1 MPSSAVQT
9 RSKRDAV
16 DQSEPVE
23 PVELTTLSAQP
34 SIPGTDVAAFSG
46 DPNFMASLARGLAVI
61 RAFAQHP
68 IGQTIAQISQ
78 RTGIPRAAV
87 RRCLYTLNQL
97 GYVAADARHFSLAP
111 QILALGHAY
120 LSSTPLV
127 VSALPFLDK
136 VNAKVHES
144 CSLAILDDLEILY
157 VARST
162 KTTRIMSI
170 DLKPGSRLPAYCSSM
185 GRVLL
190 ANLPAPQLELA
201 LAKLNL
207 KALTENT
214 VTSKEKLA
222 EILQTV
228 REHEYAV
235 IDQELEIGLR
245 SIAVPVKDTKGRVV
259 AAMNVGA
266 HAVHLNVRQMETEVL
281 PHLRT
286 AAREL
291 GTLLY
296 PN

>member
-1 MPSSAVQT
+1 MRSSAAQT
-9 RSKRDAV
+9 RSKQEIVNHDEAG
-16 DQSEPVE
+16 D
-23 PVELTTLSAQP
+23 PVELGSA
-34 SIPGTDVAAFSG
+34 SARSSTPGNDVGAFSG
-46 DPNFMASLARGLAVI
+46 DPNFMASLARGLVVI

-68 IGQTIAQISQ
+68 GRQTIAQISQ

-87 RRCLYTLNQL
+87 RRCLYTLNRL
-97 GYVAADARHFSLAP
+97 GYVATDARYFSLAP

-136 VNAKVHES
+136 VNANVNES

-190 ANLPAPQLELA
+190 ANLPTPQL
-201 LAKLNL
+201 KD
-207 KALTENT
+207 ALTKIKLKSLTERT
-214 VTSKEKLA
+214 VTSKEKLS
-222 EILQTV
+222 EILETV
-228 REHEYAV
+228 RDRGYAI

-245 SIAVPVKDTKGRVV
+245 SIAVPVKDGKGRVV

-266 HAVHLNVRQMETEVL
+266 QAVHLSVREMETEVL
-281 PHLRT
+281 PHLR
-286 AAREL
+286 AAAQEL

>member
-1 MPSSAVQT
+1 MSSNLALT
-9 RSKRDAV
+9 KTNHPGR
-16 DQSEPVE
+16 E
-23 PVELTTLSAQP
+23 ELERGERTLPQV
-34 SIPGTDVAAFSG
+34 PGADVAAFSG

-61 RAFAQHP
+61 RAFAQRP
-68 IGQTIAQISQ
+68 SGQTIAQLSQ

-97 GYVAADARHFSLAP
+97 GYVSAGSRHFSLAP

-127 VSALPFLDK
+127 ISALPFLDQ
-136 VNAKVHES
+136 VNARVNES
-144 CSLAILDDLEILY
+144 SSLAILDDLEIVY

-190 ANLPAPQLELA
+190 ANLPPAQARLA
-201 LAKLNL
+201 LTRINFKSY
-207 KALTENT
+207 TERT
-214 VTSKEKLA
+214 VTSKEKLSQ
-222 EILQTV
+222 ILDTV
-228 REHEYAV
+228 RAKEYAIV
-235 IDQELEIGLR
+235 DQELEMGLR

-266 HAVHLNVRQMETEVL
+266 QAVHLSVQDMETAVL
-281 PHLRT
+281 PHLRV
-286 AAREL
+286 AAQEL

-296 PN
+296 AN